1 MENVRTMTREYV
13 AKGYPNRKAYLEAV
27 ARIAGLPLSEV
38 IAKSTEL
45 GATQDFTGLLTYCK
59 QRKYEIEQSFLY
71 EFGLDDDTLELVY
84 GE

>member
-1 MENVRTMTREYV
+1 MENIRVMTSEYV
-13 AKGYPNRKAYLEAV
+13 AKGFPNRKAYLESL
-27 ARIAGLPLSEV
+27 ARFAELPLSEV

-45 GATQDFTGLLTYCK
+45 GATQDFTGLIAYCK
-59 QRKYEIEQSFLY
+59 RRKHEIEQAFLY